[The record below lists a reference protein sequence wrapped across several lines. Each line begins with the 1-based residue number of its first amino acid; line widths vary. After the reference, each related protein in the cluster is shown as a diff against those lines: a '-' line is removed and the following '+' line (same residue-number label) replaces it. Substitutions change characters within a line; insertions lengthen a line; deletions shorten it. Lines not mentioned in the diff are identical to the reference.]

1 MNRRKFLQS
10 SMAIS
15 VAASVEAR
23 AALPAKRFVFTNRK
37 LGTIYN
43 NDPDNLLYGCLANG
57 QVLASDFRAAV
68 GFMLDG
74 KIQVLAQEVG
84 LPDPVLYP
92 TKVGTTWDK
101 YLAEVSRKT
110 WPNSPDDTL
119 GSALAKFLAAGH
131 DPLALTIEVCRKRG
145 VAFVAAYRMNAE
157 DWYQN
162 TWELS
167 EFGRAH
173 PDWRIPNTGA
183 LDPAVPEVY
192 EERMKIF
199 TEVAEKYDI
208 DGIEFNYR
216 RWTHMISNPLEN
228 HRILTRMVRETRQ
241 MLNTVAQRKGRQR
254 LLLGVRVGPSLA
266 DSPGT
271 EYSGGNV
278 KNDIS
283 CRELGLDVK
292 TWIDEELVDYVAP
305 CLFWPRWPGLPKTP
319 KFVALTK
326 NKNVGVYPTLFPIP
340 KWIDEGPIA
349 KDDVARR
356 LRYRGE
362 LGAIALQCFQEGAH
376 GLSTFNWVQHHQ
388 PAMVKSPLRKEWGVG
403 CLKEQMAILPHF
415 RSEAALRE
423 YLHLT

>member
-1 MNRRKFLQS
+1 MNRRKFLQG
-10 SMAIS
+10 SMAFTI
-15 VAASVEAR
+15 ASSIGAM
-23 AALPAKRFVFTNRK
+23 ATLPATTFANQR

-57 QVLASDFRAAV
+57 QILASDFRAAV
-68 GFMLDG
+68 GSMLDG

-84 LPDPVLYP
+84 LPDPVIYP

-101 YLAEVSRKT
+101 YLVEVSRKT
-110 WPNSPDDTL
+110 WPNSSGDDEL
-119 GSALAKFLAAGH
+119 GPALAKFLAAGH
-131 DPLALTIEVCRKRG
+131 DALALTIEVCRKRG
-145 VAFVAAYRMNAE
+145 VALVAAYRMNAE

-167 EFGRAH
+167 ELGRAH
-173 PDWRIPNTGA
+173 PNWRIHNSGA
-183 LDPAVPEVY
+183 LDPAIPEVY
-192 EERMKIF
+192 EQRIKIF
-199 TEVAEKYDI
+199 TEAAEKYDI
-208 DGIEFNYR
+208 NGIEFNFR

-228 HRILTRMVRETRQ
+228 HPILTRMVRDTRQ
-241 MLNTVAQRKGRQR
+241 MLNTVARKKGRPK

-266 DSPGT
+266 DPPGT
-271 EYSGGNV
+271 EYRGGNV

-283 CRELGLDVK
+283 CHDLGLDVQ
-292 TWIDEELVDYVAP
+292 TWIEQELVDYVAP
-305 CLFWPRWPGLPKTP
+305 SLFWPRWPGLPKTTQ
-319 KFVALTK
+319 FVALTK

-349 KDDVARR
+349 EDDVAKR

-362 LGAIALQCFQEGAH
+362 LGALALQCFQEGAH

-388 PAMVKSPLRKEWGVG
+388 PAMVKSPMRKEWGAG

-415 RSEAALRE
+415 RSEVALRE